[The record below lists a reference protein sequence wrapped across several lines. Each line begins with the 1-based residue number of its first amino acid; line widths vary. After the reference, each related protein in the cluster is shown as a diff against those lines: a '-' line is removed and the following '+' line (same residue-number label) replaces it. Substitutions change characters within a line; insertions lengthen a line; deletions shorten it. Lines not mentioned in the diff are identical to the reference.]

1 MEVAVKLAI
10 SDDILNNPAGNL
22 SRMLLEEFALEGY
35 KSGQLTAAQLRRVL
49 GFDTPM
55 EVDGFLKSHDV
66 FFDYSA
72 DELAHEE
79 EASRRLR
86 LPQGHQ

>member
-10 SDDILNNPAGNL
+10 SDEVLNDPAVTL

-35 KSGQLTAAQLRRVL
+35 KSGQVTAAQLRRML
-49 GFDTPM
+49 DFDTPM
-55 EVDGFLKSHDV
+55 EVDGFLKSHGV

-72 DELAHEE
+72 EELAGEE
-79 EASRRLR
+79 QASQCLR
-86 LPQGHQ
+86 LSKGL